1 MPARQRRRWPYGLDE
16 RVDAF
21 AQHVAQQ
28 LGVGTNDRLG
38 YILWRLFVR
47 APEDMRTTGPAHFLQ
62 RVYAP
67 CRAYLV
73 EQPRLQA
80 LWGKRRG
87 PESSVADGMF
97 SALHSDSPIVRALL
111 LAAALALVAFIATT
125 PLDWPQQI
133 WFSAGLFALALLLRN
148 KSGRGVTLILIAL
161 SLIASMRYFWWR
173 INYSLDLGTPIE
185 LALGWGLF
193 AAECYALA
201 ILLLSFFQSAWPLRR
216 APFPLPAD
224 RDAWPTV
231 DLFIPI
237 YNEPVDVVR
246 PTVLAALN
254 LDWPSDKLRI
264 YLLDDGRRDAFR
276 ALAEEAGVTYMTRPD
291 NKHAKA
297 GNLNHALAR
306 SDGDFIAIFDCD
318 HVPVR
323 TFLKTTMGWMLADPN
338 CALVQTP
345 HHFFSPDPMERNLG
359 TFRRVPN
366 EGRLFYGLIQDGND
380 LWNATFFCGSC
391 AVLRRAPLEEVGGIA
406 VETVTED
413 AHTSLKLHRLGYNSV
428 YINQVLAA
436 GLATESLAAHI
447 GQRIRW
453 ARGMTQIFSADNPL
467 LRRGLSWFQRLCYST
482 SMLHFLH
489 GIPRLIFLTAP
500 LAYLYFGWHVF
511 DAEAI
516 AIAAFALPHLIQAVL
531 ANSHMQG
538 RFRHSYWAEV
548 YESLLAW
555 YITLPTTLALINP
568 RFGSFNVT
576 AKGGQVTRS
585 YFDWRISLPFLV
597 LMSLG
602 LIGFLIGVARLILG
616 AGDEAATILLN
627 LAWTTYNLII
637 LGAAVG
643 VARENRQL
651 RRTHR
656 VDWHDPVTIVLADG
670 SRVAAESRDFS
681 LGGIHLAVAHP
692 LDLAA
697 GQEVRLILPLGPE
710 QTPFPARVISSG
722 DDVRLAFDD
731 LSLAQQ
737 RALVAATFSR
747 PDAWDHW
754 DDPAEVD
761 RPLASLREI
770 LVFGIRGYGLLLTPI
785 FTQLRRLIPTRVRT
799 ASTY

>member
-1 MPARQRRRWPYGLDE
+1 MSDAPQSRVTHSPWWLTLLSVLFLLPAAQRRPWPFGID
-16 RVDAF
+16 
-21 AQHVAQQ
+21 
-28 LGVGTNDRLG
+28 DRLLQILRRFG
-38 YILWRLFVR
+38 AAIDVHPEDRPAHMLWRLFVR
-47 APEDMRTTGPAHFLQ
+47 SPRDTQATPQLQTLRAITAPGLRTLHRLTRRPDSSDSAAQQ
-62 RVYAP
+62 RTP
-67 CRAYLV
+67 
-73 EQPRLQA
+73 
-80 LWGKRRG
+80 
-87 PESSVADGMF
+87 VADGLF
-97 SALHSDSPIVRALL
+97 NALHTERRSVQAIMLIVALTGIG
-111 LAAALALVAFIATT
+111 FIATT
-125 PLDWPQQI
+125 PMEWTQQL
-133 WFSAGLFALALLLRN
+133 WFSAGLFALAVLLR
-148 KSGRGVTLILIAL
+148 KRSGRAVTLILISL
-161 SLIASMRYFWWR
+161 SLIATARYFWWR
-173 INYSLDLGTPIE
+173 VNYSLDLGSPME

-193 AAECYALA
+193 LAECYALA
-201 ILLLSFFQSAWPLRR
+201 ILLLSFIQSAWPLKRR
-216 APFPLPAD
+216 PVELPAD
-224 RDAWPTV
+224 TADWPSV
-231 DLFIPI
+231 DIFIPT
-237 YNEPVDVVR
+237 YNEPIDVVR

-254 LDWPSDKLRI
+254 LDWPADKLTI

-276 ALAEEAGVTYMTRPD
+276 ELAEAAGVIYMTRPD

-297 GNLNHALAR
+297 GNLNHALAE
-306 SDGDFIAIFDCD
+306 SKGEFIAIFDCD

-323 TFLKTTMGWMLADPN
+323 SFLTTTMGWMLADPK

-391 AVLRRAPLEEVGGIA
+391 AVLRRGPLEEVGGIA

-413 AHTSLKLHRLGYNSV
+413 AHTSLKMHRRGYNSV

-453 ARGMTQIFSADNPL
+453 ARGMTQIFSADSPL
-467 LRRGLSWFQRLCYST
+467 LRKGLSWYQRLCYST

-516 AIAAFALPHLIQAVL
+516 AIAAFAVPHLVQAVI

-555 YITLPTTLALINP
+555 YIALPTTLALINP
-568 RFGSFNVT
+568 RFGRFNVT
-576 AKGGQVTRS
+576 AKGGQVSRS

-597 LMSLG
+597 LMALG
-602 LIGFLIGVARLILG
+602 LIGFLIGIGRLVFG
-616 AGDEAATILLN
+616 PGGEAATILLN
-627 LAWTTYNLII
+627 LAWTGYNLII

-656 VDWHDPVTIVLADG
+656 VDWHDPV
-670 SRVAAESRDFS
+670 
-681 LGGIHLAVAHP
+681 H
-692 LDLAA
+692 
-697 GQEVRLILPLGPE
+697 LILPDG
-710 QTPFPARVISSG
+710 
-722 DDVRLAFDD
+722 
-731 LSLAQQ
+731 
-737 RALVAATFSR
+737 RAV
-747 PDAWDHW
+747 
-754 DDPAEVD
+754 
-761 RPLASLREI
+761 
-770 LVFGIRGYGLLLTPI
+770 
-785 FTQLRRLIPTRVRT
+785 T
-799 ASTY
+799 A

>member
-1 MPARQRRRWPYGLDE
+1 MRACRRFGAAIDVNPD
-16 RVDAF
+16 
-21 AQHVAQQ
+21 
-28 LGVGTNDRLG
+28 DRPG
-38 YILWRLFVR
+38 HMLWRLFVR
-47 APEDMRTTGPAHFLQ
+47 APRETQSTRQVRAL
-62 RVYAP
+62 RAIAAP
-67 CRAYLV
+67 CLRALR
-73 EQPRLQA
+73 RLS
-80 LWGKRRG
+80 RG
-87 PESSVADGMF
+87 SGTPNRSDAAATPVADGLF
-97 SALHSDSPIVRALL
+97 SALYTERRLVHALL
-111 LAAALALVAFIATT
+111 LVVGLIAIGFIATT
-125 PLDWPQQI
+125 PMEWTQQL
-133 WFSAGLFALALLLRN
+133 WFSGGLFALAVLLR
-148 KSGRGVTLILIAL
+148 KRSGRAVTLVLISL
-161 SLIASMRYFWWR
+161 SLIATARYFWWR
-173 INYSLDLGTPIE
+173 VNYSLDLGSPME
-185 LALGWGLF
+185 LVLGWGLF
-193 AAECYALA
+193 LAECYALA
-201 ILLLSFFQSAWPLRR
+201 ILLLSFIQSAWPLKRR
-216 APFPLPAD
+216 PVALPAD
-224 RDAWPTV
+224 SADWPSV
-231 DLFIPI
+231 DIFIPT
-237 YNEPVDVVR
+237 YNEPIDVVR

-254 LDWPSDKLRI
+254 LDWPADKLTI

-276 ALAEEAGVTYMTRPD
+276 ELAEAAGVVYMTRPD

-297 GNLNHALAR
+297 GNLNHALAQ
-306 SDGDFIAIFDCD
+306 SQGEFIAIFDCD

-323 TFLKTTMGWMLADPN
+323 SFLTTTMGWMLADPK

-391 AVLRRAPLEEVGGIA
+391 AVLRRGPLEEVGGIA

-413 AHTSLKLHRLGYNSV
+413 AHTSLKMHRRGYNSV

-467 LRRGLSWFQRLCYST
+467 LRRGLSWYQRLCYST

-489 GIPRLIFLTAP
+489 GVPRLIFLTAP

-516 AIAAFALPHLIQAVL
+516 AIAAFAVPHLVQAVI

-555 YITLPTTLALINP
+555 YIALPTTLALINP
-568 RFGSFNVT
+568 RFGRFNVT
-576 AKGGQVTRS
+576 AKGGQVSRS

-597 LMSLG
+597 LMALG
-602 LIGFLIGVARLILG
+602 LVGFLIGIARLVFG
-616 AGDEAATILLN
+616 PGGEAATILLN
-627 LAWTTYNLII
+627 LAWTGYNLII

-656 VDWHDPVTIVLADG
+656 VDWHDPVHLILPDG
-670 SRVAAESRDFS
+670 RTVSAESRDFS
-681 LGGIHLAVAHP
+681 LGGMHLALDEP
-692 LDLAA
+692 LALSRGDAV
-697 GQEVRLILPLGPE
+697 EIILPLGP
-710 QTPFPARVISSG
+710 PNVRFPARVISEG
-722 DDVRLAFDD
+722 THLRLAFDQLD
-731 LSLAQQ
+731 LIQQ

-747 PDAWDHW
+747 PDAWEHW

-770 LVFGIRGYGLLLTPI
+770 LVFGIKGYGLLFRPLLSLT
-785 FTQLRRLIPTRVRT
+785 RRMRPVRPTAT
-799 ASTY
+799 DTH